1 VITVRAQQAADVARG
16 PDPITG
22 PAEHRRRRRLVDPPG
37 GHQVAPRARPAPPGG
52 VPTRRIC
59 DELDNTV
66 TDRLLGDAR
75 RKTARSG
82 SPGLGK
88 AAMIVGII
96 ALVVSPISI
105 AGWIVGATA
114 VGMGVAALRRTA
126 PPKQARLGIGLGW
139 PPSWSASSSTPSP
152 SPSPDRPTRPDR
164 ADPPP

>member
-1 VITVRAQQAADVARG
+1 MSS
-16 PDPITG
+16 
-22 PAEHRRRRRLVDPPG
+22 
-37 GHQVAPRARPAPPGG
+37 
-52 VPTRRIC
+52 
-59 DELDNTV
+59 DNTV

-126 PPKQARLGIGLGW
+126 PPKQARLGIGLGVAAILVGVFFY
-139 PPSWSASSSTPSP
+139 SLAVALS
-152 SPSPDRPTRPDR
+152 
-164 ADPPP
+164 